1 VDKVSEVKIFRVT
14 GLALFGHDRYPEWR
28 KFVIETRALGEK
40 DALEKIYSL
49 MGSRHKLKRSHIK
62 ILKIEEISID
72 DVRDPVVREL
82 SRIEGFE
89 VV

>member
-1 VDKVSEVKIFRVT
+1 VSEVKIYRVI
-14 GLALFGHDRYPEWR
+14 GLALFGHDKYPEWR
-28 KFVIETRALGEK
+28 KFVVETRAVGEK

-72 DVRDPVVREL
+72 DVRDSVVREL
-82 SRIEGFE
+82 SRVEGFE